1 MSWTASS
8 ASSVIRY
15 RVHYRLSGGS
25 DTVTDVMS
33 STSRDITGLTQ
44 GETYVFSVEVITSN
58 QLPGESEEMTI
69 TLGEWL
75 QLVHSHHSLSPSLS
89 TTAPDTPEGVEATPE
104 SASVRVSWQTV
115 DDADRYIVTFSQV
128 QGTDG
133 LQCHSDSHTASLT
146 VDGGSSTTVSIAV
159 AGDVESTVTDMLRAY
174 TRYRFNV
181 TAVSDR
187 RGTSQPSTAVDV
199 LTPQTREID

>member
-1 MSWTASS
+1 M
-8 ASSVIRY
+8 
-15 RVHYRLSGGS
+15 
-25 DTVTDVMS
+25 
-33 STSRDITGLTQ
+33 
-44 GETYVFSVEVITSN
+44 
-58 QLPGESEEMTI
+58 
-69 TLGEWL
+69 
-75 QLVHSHHSLSPSLS
+75 
-89 TTAPDTPEGVEATPE
+89 
-104 SASVRVSWQTV
+104 

-146 VDGGSSTTVSIAV
+146 VDGGSSTTVSIDV

-187 RGTSQPSTAVDV
+187 RGTSQPSTAIEVR
-199 LTPQTREID
+199 TAQTREIYRLRIVVSLLYVCMWMHRSRGGSRQCES